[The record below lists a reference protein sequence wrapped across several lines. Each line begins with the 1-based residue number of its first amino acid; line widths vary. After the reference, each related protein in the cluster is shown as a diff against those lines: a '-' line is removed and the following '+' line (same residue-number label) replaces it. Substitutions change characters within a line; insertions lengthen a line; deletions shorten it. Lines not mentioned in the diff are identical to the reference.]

1 MSGIS
6 RIYSKKEIA
15 KLEDKILKADNKV
28 RLNTFLLQR
37 LLITVLSF
45 VVILYYT
52 QNYIYPIL
60 GVLIIYYLI
69 TYLIIE
75 VPYQKRIRLL
85 EKEGL
90 EFFNVLALTLENNKN
105 LERSIEITTDNIDSN
120 LSDEFRKCL
129 FELKFGKSL
138 NEALINL
145 KKRIPSETVNS
156 IILNIIETNNLGGNI
171 IESLTGQVE
180 LLREKQIQYTKE
192 QINKIPNKISII
204 SVLFILPLMLLMIL
218 GPMILKLMG
227 GLI

>member
-1 MSGIS
+1 M
-6 RIYSKKEIA
+6 
-15 KLEDKILKADNKV
+15 
-28 RLNTFLLQR
+28 
-37 LLITVLSF
+37 
-45 VVILYYT
+45 
-52 QNYIYPIL
+52 
-60 GVLIIYYLI
+60 
-69 TYLIIE
+69 
-75 VPYQKRIRLL
+75 
-85 EKEGL
+85 
-90 EFFNVLALTLENNKN
+90 
-105 LERSIEITTDNIDSN
+105 
-120 LSDEFRKCL
+120 
-129 FELKFGKSL
+129 

-227 GLI
+227 GLIWNTI

>member
-1 MSGIS
+1 M
-6 RIYSKKEIA
+6 Y
-15 KLEDKILKADNKV
+15 
-28 RLNTFLLQR
+28 
-37 LLITVLSF
+37 
-45 VVILYYT
+45 
-52 QNYIYPIL
+52 
-60 GVLIIYYLI
+60 
-69 TYLIIE
+69 
-75 VPYQKRIRLL
+75 
-85 EKEGL
+85 
-90 EFFNVLALTLENNKN
+90 NKN

-120 LSDEFRKCL
+120 LSNEFRKCL

>member
-120 LSDEFRKCL
+120 LSNEFRKCL